1 MPDILLTRRDDVG
14 IVSLNRP
21 EAHNAV
27 KLAMWRE
34 LAGIFQNLAS
44 DDAVRAIVLTGAGA
58 NFCVGADVTE
68 FGAIRENKDQSAAY
82 ETAVDACSACL
93 GCYAGHFI

>member
-1 MPDILLTRRDDVG
+1 MPDILVATKDDIGV
-14 IVSLNRP
+14 VTLNRP
-21 EAHNAV
+21 EASNAV

-34 LAGIFQNLAS
+34 LAGIFSSLAG

-68 FGAIRENKDQSAAY
+68 FGHIRQNKDQSAAY
-82 ETAVDACSACL
+82 EIAVDAGSA
-93 GCYAGHFI
+93 AIADVPKPV